1 MKKIII
7 GVVVLALLAGGAY
20 FAFGMNTPAAPP
32 AAAAAPPVAAAK
44 AVVAEAKVVP
54 LRSAAL
60 SLPIGGMVA
69 EVLVGEGD
77 QVTAGQVIARLDATQ
92 LQARVA
98 GAEAA
103 LAEAQANY
111 ENLKAGA
118 TPEQIAEAEAQL
130 AAAQAQAQRTA
141 ASVTTADVAAA
152 QAQIQ
157 ASQQQL
163 RRLQAGPKESALRAA
178 QANLSAAQ
186 ANLVTQRDQLSANKT
201 GGELRLQQA
210 SQRLIQAQSTY
221 SMAKWNWEEVQR
233 TGNDPVTPSLAGPD
247 GAKQAQ

>member
-1 MKKIII
+1 MTTYREIQMNNQPQSATANSDIPTQSTPRRSFLTMKKIII
-7 GVVVLALLAGGAY
+7 VVVALALLAGGAY

-32 AAAAAPPVAAAK
+32 AAAAAPPAAASK

-54 LRSAAL
+54 LHSAAL

-77 QVTAGQVIARLDATQ
+77 QVTVGQVIARLDATQ

-98 GAEAA
+98 GAKAA

-111 ENLKAGA
+111 ENLKTGA

-130 AAAQAQAQRTA
+130 AAAQAQYQRTA

-163 RRLQAGPKESALRAA
+163 RRLQAGPK
-178 QANLSAAQ
+178 
-186 ANLVTQRDQLSANKT
+186 
-201 GGELRLQQA
+201 
-210 SQRLIQAQSTY
+210 
-221 SMAKWNWEEVQR
+221 
-233 TGNDPVTPSLAGPD
+233 
-247 GAKQAQ
+247 